1 MIKVDFY
8 SAGCEIDM
16 RTDLR
21 LLKLLLSFSFA
32 FFCCCVCDGDVQH
45 RETLFSRLKEHCH
58 MF

>member
-21 LLKLLLSFSFA
+21 LLKLLLSFSLA
-32 FFCCCVCDGDVQH
+32 FFFVVVFVMEMCSTGKLCFQD
-45 RETLFSRLKEHCH
+45 
-58 MF
+58 